1 MGLLK
6 MIDRFIYNFFSKL
19 DYISELIGKLFAPRC
34 KCKNKRK
41 KK

>member
-1 MGLLK
+1 
-6 MIDRFIYNFFSKL
+6 MIDKFIYNFFSKI
-19 DYISELIGKLFAPRC
+19 DYIIELIGQLFAPRC